1 MSSTVL
7 AAQVRARMWFDRI
20 RESELGQGAAEYA
33 GIVVVALG
41 VVAGAAAAF
50 SGFDIKQKVIDA
62 LTSVFG
68 APAG

>member
-41 VVAGAAAAF
+41 IVEIGRAHV
-50 SGFDIKQKVIDA
+50 
-62 LTSVFG
+62 
-68 APAG
+68 

>member
-41 VVAGAAAAF
+41 IVA
-50 SGFDIKQKVIDA
+50 VIAGVLNGYDFKTKITNA
-62 LTSVFG
+62 LDKVFG
-68 APAG
+68 G